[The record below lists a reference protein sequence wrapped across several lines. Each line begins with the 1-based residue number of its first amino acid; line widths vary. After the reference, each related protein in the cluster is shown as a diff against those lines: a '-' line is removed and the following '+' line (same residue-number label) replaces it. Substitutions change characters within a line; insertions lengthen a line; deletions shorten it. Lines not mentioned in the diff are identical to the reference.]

1 MNVARVQLLIAAVLF
16 STGGAVVKATS
27 FTNWQ
32 VAGFR
37 SAIAAVVLA
46 LASSEARRFSWR
58 TWLVGLAYGTTL
70 VTFVTANKL
79 TTAANAV
86 FLQAAAPLYLLL
98 AGPWLLREP
107 VRRRDLAF
115 IVPIA
120 AGLVLLFSSVE
131 SASTTA
137 PNRPLGNVIGAFSGM
152 AWSLT
157 IAGLRW
163 LGKSR
168 DPGAS
173 AAAATVCG
181 NVIAAAAS
189 LPFALPV
196 AGAQAGDWLA
206 VVYLGCFQV
215 GLAYVLVTRAIGHV
229 PAMEASLLLLA
240 EPALSPFWAWW
251 MHGEAPGTLAVLGG
265 VLIIATTTI
274 AAVARGQGPPPRT
287 PTPDP

>member
-1 MNVARVQLLIAAVLF
+1 VNVARLQLLLAAVLF
-16 STGGAVVKATS
+16 STGGAVVKATA

-37 SAIAAVVLA
+37 SAIAGVVLY
-46 LASSEARRFSWR
+46 LASREARRFSWR

-107 VRRRDLAF
+107 VRRRDFAF

-120 AGLVLLFSSVE
+120 LGLVLLFSSAE
-131 SASTTA
+131 SASATA
-137 PNRPLGNVIGAFSGM
+137 PNRPLGNLIGAFSGM

-163 LGKSR
+163 LGRSK
-168 DPGAS
+168 DPRAS

-181 NVIAAAAS
+181 NVLAAAAS

-196 AGAQAGDWLA
+196 VGAHATDWLA
-206 VVYLGCFQV
+206 VGYLGCFQV
-215 GLAYVLVTRAIGHV
+215 GLAYVLVARAIGHV

-251 MHGEAPGTLAVLGG
+251 MHGEAPGLLAVLGG
-265 VLIIATTTI
+265 LLIIATTTI
-274 AAVARGQGPPPRT
+274 GAMTKKDAT
-287 PTPDP
+287 